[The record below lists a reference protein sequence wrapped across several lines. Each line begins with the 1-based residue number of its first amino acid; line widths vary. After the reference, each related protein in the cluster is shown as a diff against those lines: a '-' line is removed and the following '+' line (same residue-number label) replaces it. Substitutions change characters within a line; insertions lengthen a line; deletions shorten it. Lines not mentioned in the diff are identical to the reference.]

1 MVRIQWTLAV
11 GNFATVRALAL
22 LLAGAMAA
30 SGQPRLDWRRV
41 GNSAVELGLAGLA
54 TGPVERLWYSDNG
67 RTLNIHTSL
76 GLDFAT
82 SDFESWEPLAGRSY
96 VIPQHMPEVAPTSP
110 EEGAIIRWAF
120 GQTARVYALGRF
132 VYRSD
137 DGGRHWENLT
147 GWRGQSIIGGGLRD
161 LAVSPANEDEIAV
174 AGGAGVF
181 RSLDGGRTWHGLN
194 EALPNLPGGRLRGV
208 PAGDTGVLLELGGGL
223 VLEWQPGEREAW
235 RPASASVRD
244 AALAELVRAQQI
256 GQQLDAAITAVAVQ
270 ENYVYAG
277 TADGRIA
284 VSTDGQNT
292 WTITSIRQGGA
303 VNAFWVDASDPRF
316 ALAALSAGQRSG
328 NFVPPRLVRT
338 LNGVSWDELSATLPE
353 TSVRGVTA
361 DRSSGAVYVATDQG
375 VYWAR
380 TPIETL
386 GATPQWMAISG
397 PGRTTDVRLDA
408 GGNQLWVAVEGSGV
422 HATLAPHRIGD
433 PRVVSAADLVARA
446 AAPGALLSIEGM
458 RIDSAAAGGLPVPVL
473 AATAAESQI
482 QVPYEAAGATL
493 ALAIDGAEG
502 RRTLA
507 PLALRPTSPAIFTD
521 RDGTPA
527 LLDGD
532 TGVRLDNMHPVRS
545 RMRVQILATGLGRLR
560 PDWPTAMPGPIE
572 NPPQVA
578 APVTAYLDNE
588 PIRVTRAVLAPGL
601 IGYYLVEVETPPILH
616 YGPAQ
621 LWIEAGGQ
629 ASNRVRVYIEP

>member
-1 MVRIQWTLAV
+1 VD
-11 GNFATVRALAL
+11 NSATVRTLTLA
-22 LLAGAMAA
+22 LAGALAA
-30 SGQPRLDWRRV
+30 SGQAPPDWRRV
-41 GNSAVELGLAGLA
+41 GNAAVELGLAGLA
-54 TGPVERLWYSDNG
+54 TGPVERVWYADNG
-67 RTLNIHTSL
+67 RGLNIHTAL

-82 SDFESWEPLAGRSY
+82 ADFETWEPLAGRTY
-96 VIPQHMPEVAPTSP
+96 VIPPAIPDLAPTSP
-110 EEGAIIRWAF
+110 EEGAVIRRAF
-120 GQTARVYALGRF
+120 GPTPRVYAFGRF

-147 GWRGQSIIGGGLRD
+147 GWREQSIIGGGLRD

-194 EALPNLPGGRLRGV
+194 EGLPNLPGARLRGV
-208 PAGDTGVLLELGGGL
+208 PTGDTGVLLELGGGL
-223 VLEWQPGEREAW
+223 VVEWQPGEREAW
-235 RPASASVRD
+235 RLAGAAERD
-244 AALAELVRAQQI
+244 TALAEIVRRLQI
-256 GQQLDAAITAVAVQ
+256 GQQLATTVTAVAVR

-292 WTITSIRQGGA
+292 WTLSSIPQGGA
-303 VNAFWVDASDPRF
+303 VNAFWVDPSDPRF
-316 ALAALSAGQRSG
+316 AIAALSAGQRTG
-328 NFVPPRLVRT
+328 NYVPARVVRT
-338 LNGVSWDELSATLPE
+338 LNGVSWDDLSATLPE

-361 DRSSGAVYVATDQG
+361 DRSSDAVYVATDLG
-375 VYWAR
+375 VYWTR
-380 TPIETL
+380 TPIDTL
-386 GATPQWMAISG
+386 GATPQWTAVTG

-422 HATLAPHRIGD
+422 YATLAPHRIGD

-446 AAPGALLSIEGM
+446 AAPGALLSVEGM
-458 RIDSAAAGGLPVPVL
+458 RIDSAAAGGLQVPVL

-482 QVPYEAAGATL
+482 QVPYEAAGTTL
-493 ALAIDGAEG
+493 ALAIDGSGG

-507 PLALRPTSPAIFTD
+507 PLALRPTAPAIFTD

-532 TGVRLDNMHPVRS
+532 TGSRLDIMHPVHS
-545 RMRVQILATGLGRLR
+545 RMRVQILATGLGRVR

-572 NPPQVA
+572 NSPQVI

-601 IGYYLVEVETPPILH
+601 IGYYLVEVEIPPILN

-621 LWIEAGGQ
+621 LWIEAGAQ